1 MNKNSFVK
9 KFLRERSFT
18 LLIVL
23 IVITVIFQL
32 SNNNYMSSDNIRNIL
47 NAASLSGTLA
57 VGMGCLLIL
66 GIPDL
71 STGAV
76 GCMGGLLLA
85 ITMNA
90 GLGWFPALIVA
101 MLFGVGAGLVNAFF
115 VNVCRMMPFISTL
128 AMASVWKGLGYIIT
142 DNQSISV
149 ANVAF
154 HKIGVISVVGIPL
167 PFVIMIVLYIV
178 YGLMLK
184 YTSFGRNI
192 YMVGGNRNAARL
204 AGININRVRTILLI
218 NCSVIATIGGS
229 ILVGRMHNATPF
241 SVHGTEIDGII
252 AILLGGISF
261 GGGSGGMLGA
271 FFGLLLLNFFNNG
284 LSIIGLGTYWQ
295 IVASGLL
302 LVLALLVDY
311 ITTEVRPEISGPA
324 RPDTNL

>member
-1 MNKNSFVK
+1 MKSNPFIKKFVK
-9 KFLRERSFT
+9 DRSFT

-23 IVITVIFQL
+23 VAIIIIFQIV
-32 SNNNYMSSDNIRNIL
+32 NKNYMSPDNIRNIL

-76 GCMGGLLLA
+76 GCIGGLLLA
-85 ITMNA
+85 MLMNA
-90 GLGWFPALIVA
+90 GLGWFPSLLVA
-101 MLFGVGAGLVNAFF
+101 MGFGVAAGLVNAFF
-115 VNVCRMMPFISTL
+115 INVCRMMPFISTL

-149 ANVAF
+149 SNATF
-154 HKIGVISVVGIPL
+154 HKIGVISILGLPL
-167 PFVIMIVLYIV
+167 PFVIMIVLYVV

-184 YTSFGRNI
+184 YSSFGRNI
-192 YMVGGNRNAARL
+192 FMIGGNRNAARL
-204 AGININRVRTILLI
+204 AGININRVRTLLLI
-218 NCSVIATIGGS
+218 NCSVISTIGGS

-241 SVHGTEIDGII
+241 SVHGMEIDGII

-302 LVLALLVDY
+302 LVAALIVDY
-311 ITTEVRPEISGPA
+311 ITTELRA
-324 RPDTNL
+324 RNLKASQA

>member
-1 MNKNSFVK
+1 MKSNTFIKKFVK
-9 KFLRERSFT
+9 DRSFT

-23 IVITVIFQL
+23 IAIIIIFQL
-32 SNNNYMSSDNIRNIL
+32 VNKNYMSSDNFRNIL

-76 GCMGGLLLA
+76 GCIGGLLLA
-85 ITMNA
+85 MLMNA
-90 GLGWFPALIVA
+90 GLGWFPSLFIA
-101 MLFGVGAGLVNAFF
+101 MGFGVAAGFLNAFF
-115 VNVCRMMPFISTL
+115 INVCRMMPFISTL

-149 ANVAF
+149 SNAAF
-154 HKIGVISVVGIPL
+154 HKIGVISILGLPL
-167 PFVIMIVLYIV
+167 PFVIMIVLYVV

-184 YTSFGRNI
+184 HSNFGRNI

-204 AGININRVRTILLI
+204 AGINIKRVQTLLLI
-218 NCSVIATIGGS
+218 NCSVISTIGGS

-302 LVLALLVDY
+302 LVAALLVDY
-311 ITTEVRPEISGPA
+311 ITTELRSKKLKA
-324 RPDTNL
+324 SQA

>member
-1 MNKNSFVK
+1 MKSNPFIK
-9 KFLRERSFT
+9 KFVRDRSFT

-23 IVITVIFQL
+23 IAIVIILQL
-32 SNNNYMSSDNIRNIL
+32 VNKNYMTSDNIRNIL

-76 GCMGGLLLA
+76 GCVGGLLLA
-85 ITMNA
+85 ILMNA
-90 GLGWFPALIVA
+90 GLGWFPSLLIA
-101 MLFGVGAGLVNAFF
+101 MGFGVAAGLVNAFF
-115 VNVCRMMPFISTL
+115 INVCRMMPFISTL

-149 ANVAF
+149 SNATF
-154 HKIGVISVVGIPL
+154 HKIGVISVLGLPL

-178 YGLMLK
+178 YGLMLR
-184 YTSFGRNI
+184 YSSFGRNI
-192 YMVGGNRNAARL
+192 YMIGGNRNAARL
-204 AGININRVRTILLI
+204 AGININRVRTLLLI
-218 NCSVIATIGGS
+218 NCSVISTVGGS

-302 LVLALLVDY
+302 LVAALMVDY
-311 ITTEVRPEISGPA
+311 ITTQFRPKKLKASQA
-324 RPDTNL
+324 